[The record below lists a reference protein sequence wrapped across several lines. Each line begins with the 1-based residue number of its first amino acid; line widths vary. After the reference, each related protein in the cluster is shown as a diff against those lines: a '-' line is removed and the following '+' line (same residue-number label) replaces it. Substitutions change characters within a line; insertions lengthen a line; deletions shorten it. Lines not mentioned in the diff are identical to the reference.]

1 MGDLQEEMFFR
12 YWGFSFSRYLI
23 QAGQQEVNMG
33 KGPPF
38 SSPLQKLG
46 GLLHDGEVR
55 AQVGV
60 VDRVRA
66 HDLQGG
72 DQLVEG
78 ILAALHAEGLAHG
91 HPDGGGDLEDHPAL
105 GGP

>member
-38 SSPLQKLG
+38 STRSKNSAVSSMT
-46 GLLHDGEVR
+46 VR
-55 AQVGV
+55 SAPT
-60 VDRVRA
+60 
-66 HDLQGG
+66 
-72 DQLVEG
+72 LVS
-78 ILAALHAEGLAHG
+78 
-91 HPDGGGDLEDHPAL
+91 
-105 GGP
+105 